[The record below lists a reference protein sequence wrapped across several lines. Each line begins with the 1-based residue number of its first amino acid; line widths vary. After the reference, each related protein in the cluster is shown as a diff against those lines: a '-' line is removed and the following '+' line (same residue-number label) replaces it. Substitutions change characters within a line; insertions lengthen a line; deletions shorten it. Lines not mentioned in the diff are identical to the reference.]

1 MAIGPVLSV
10 LSNLP
15 WGTIVES
22 APKVAENASRLW
34 ETVKKR
40 RGARTDPGDEAPGV
54 PTAPA
59 ADPRPADLLQL
70 QAQVGE
76 LRSSVT
82 SLEDELRHS
91 AGVIRDLADQNARL
105 IARVE
110 RARRTLKRV
119 LVLGSVWLTLLSVAA
134 VAHLSH

>member
-54 PTAPA
+54 PAT
-59 ADPRPADLLQL
+59 DPRPADLLQL

-82 SLEDELRHS
+82 SLEEELRHS

-105 IARVE
+105 IERVE
-110 RARRTLKRV
+110 QGRRTLKRV
-119 LVLGSVWLTLLSVAA
+119 LVLGSVWLTLLSVVA
-134 VAHLSH
+134 VTHLGH